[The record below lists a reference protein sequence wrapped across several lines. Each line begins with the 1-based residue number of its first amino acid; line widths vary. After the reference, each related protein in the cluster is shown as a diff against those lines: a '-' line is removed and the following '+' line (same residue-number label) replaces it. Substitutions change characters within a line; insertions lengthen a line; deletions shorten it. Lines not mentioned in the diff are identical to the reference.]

1 MAISR
6 RTRRWLIILAI
17 PVVIVA
23 GLRIGRNVICAR
35 ALREVAKQA
44 VKEGYAIDFGSVQ
57 VSLISGDI
65 TVKDLEMRPVAGP
78 AADDSSAWYAARAAE
93 VELADV
99 EFWTLIREKKL
110 FVGRVHVGAPEIERS
125 FMHKKSKKQK
135 KPPTEPKQP
144 KVRGDLLHID
154 TLRID
159 EAKGRLLDRST
170 TTATMQV
177 ARLDLLLTGIHVS
190 IGEEGKADLGL
201 ATASLNMKGLEMQMA
216 PYYVFRIDSMR
227 VQLPMDTSVVYG
239 VHMTPQVDAKEYH
252 KEVEFQTE
260 LYELNIDTVLLK
272 GFDLV
277 ARLETGAL
285 RAERLYVAGA
295 DFRVYRDKS
304 IPLSP
309 ALKRKPLLSERIKQ
323 MALPLSLGTV
333 HLHRSSVT
341 YHERLK
347 RGEDYGSIAFKDISG
362 TLSGL
367 DNIEVGEDDT
377 LHLDGGARMG
387 PSRLQLDL
395 RMPMGTAITTL
406 TAHAKLE
413 DLPAKEINRMT
424 DELVHVGA
432 TTGRIHSVDMRMAGD
447 DIRASG
453 TLAMRYED
461 LELQISPA
469 MKHAGVLSF
478 IANTVVRS
486 SNMPGDK
493 KYKVGRFSVKR
504 RQQASVFNYIW
515 LCLREGMM
523 DVMLPPKVLEQLH
536 KMQEG

>member
-17 PVVIVA
+17 PVVIIA

-44 VKEGYAIDFGSVQ
+44 GKDGFRIDFGSVQ

-65 TVKDLEMRPVAGP
+65 TVNDLEMRPVTEP
-78 AADDSSAWYAARAAE
+78 AADDSSAWFSARAAE
-93 VELADV
+93 VDLADV
-99 EFWTLIREKKL
+99 DFWSLIREKKL
-110 FVGRVHVGAPEIERS
+110 YVHRVHVREPEIERS
-125 FMHKKSKKQK
+125 FVNRKSKMQK
-135 KPPTEPKQP
+135 KHPAEPKERKAQ
-144 KVRGDLLHID
+144 GDLLHID
-154 TLRID
+154 TLHI
-159 EAKGRLLDRST
+159 EAAKGRLLDR
-170 TTATMQV
+170 TTATATMEV
-177 ARLDLLLTGIHVS
+177 ARLDLLLTGINVA
-190 IGEEGKADLGL
+190 IGEDGKTDLGL
-201 ATASLNMKGLEMQMA
+201 ATAALDMKGLEARMA
-216 PYYVFRIDSMR
+216 PFYVFRIDSMR
-227 VQLPMDTSVVYG
+227 VQLPMDTSVVFG
-239 VHMTPQVDAKEYH
+239 VHMTPQVEAKAYH

-260 LYELNIDTVLLK
+260 LYELNIDTVLLS

-285 RAERLYVAGA
+285 RADRLYVAGA
-295 DFRVYRDKS
+295 DFSVYRDKS

-309 ALKRKPLLSERIKQ
+309 EIKRKPLLSERIKQ
-323 MALPLSLGTV
+323 LALPLSLGTV
-333 HLHRSSVT
+333 QLQRSSVI

-347 RGEDYGSIAFKDISG
+347 RGEDYGSIAFTGISG
-362 TLSGL
+362 ILSGL
-367 DNIEVGEDDT
+367 DNIEIGEGDT

-387 PSRLQLDL
+387 PSRLHLDL
-395 RMPMGTAITTL
+395 RMPMGTEIPTL
-406 TAHAKLE
+406 TARARLE

-432 TTGRIHSVDMRMAGD
+432 TAGRIHSVDMRMAGD
-447 DIRASG
+447 DVGARG
-453 TLAMRYED
+453 TLTMRYEG
-461 LELQISPA
+461 LELQISPT

-478 IANTVVRS
+478 LANTVVRT

-493 KYKVGRFSVKR
+493 KYKVGRFAVKR